1 MIRIIKHDNCLQWEN
16 IKNCSVLKRTI
27 IVSNYISTYVE
38 IKYKWES
45 SKLSHSMLP
54 DTQSLVTAIKT
65 TSPNTEGQKPTA
77 LRFISPLKNIIE
89 LIIGLASSQLDFE
102 DSQHTR

>member
-1 MIRIIKHDNCLQWEN
+1 
-16 IKNCSVLKRTI
+16 
-27 IVSNYISTYVE
+27 
-38 IKYKWES
+38 
-45 SKLSHSMLP
+45 MLP

>member
-1 MIRIIKHDNCLQWEN
+1 MIRIIKHDNCLQWEK
-16 IKNCSVLKRTI
+16 IKNCSILKRTI